1 MATLGFRRSL
11 DENPTVY
18 SFPRFLFLLALPL
31 TVLAQ
36 TDPGLPERLPLGTA
50 TALPDNTSSLSQKA
64 AQAFAKRDWATARAA
79 YKEMLEVDAENGL
92 VWGNLGA
99 VEQQSGNAKE
109 AILCFEKSVGF
120 NPGLVQSWNALGL
133 LHAEKGD
140 VYLAI
145 SMFSRA
151 IHEDPTDPRAHNYL
165 AIATRSLGWTSAA
178 ESALQRAIELN
189 PNYGI
194 AHFNLALLYVDQ
206 KPPSVELAR
215 RHYEK
220 ALSLGIE
227 KEEIIERRLKE

>member
-1 MATLGFRRSL
+1 MFFS
-11 DENPTVY
+11 
-18 SFPRFLFLLALPL
+18 SRFLILLSLPVCL
-31 TVLAQ
+31 VAQ
-36 TDPGLPERLPLGTA
+36 TDPAVPERLPLGQA
-50 TALPDNTSSLSQKA
+50 GALPDNTTSLSKKA
-64 AQAFAKRDWATARAA
+64 ADAFAKRDWPTARTA

-99 VEQQSGNAKE
+99 VEQQSGQLKE
-109 AILCFEKSVGF
+109 AIACFEKSVRF
-120 NPGLVQSWNALGL
+120 NPGLIQSWNALGL
-133 LHAEKGD
+133 LHADNGD

-145 SMFSRA
+145 SMFTRA

-165 AIATRSLGWTSAA
+165 AIAARSLGWTSTA

-220 ALSLGIE
+220 ALSLGVE
-227 KEEIIERRLKE
+227 KDEIVERRLKE